1 MGSWAGIWGGIP
13 GERGGSVTGGYDRRR
28 NDPSVAAEGV
38 ATWGVPCSGGGSS
51 LPSPRGGFLCLCGE
65 ISAKDS
71 IAFIST
77 VLTFRTTDTDKFS
90 SLRYFRIGLYLRI
103 AYER

>member
-1 MGSWAGIWGGIP
+1 MIGQCCSHVGTVYDVGVVTAQ
-13 GERGGSVTGGYDRRR
+13 TGGD
-28 NDPSVAAEGV
+28 SLL
-38 ATWGVPCSGGGSS
+38 SS
-51 LPSPRGGFLCLCGE
+51 RGGFLCLCGE